1 MVDVFIMPYEFDTV
15 YHPRFIS
22 NINNMMKLSENGF
35 NFNSPVIAQCKLT
48 CSHRRLNFPTLN
60 HRIAF
65 VFMMFYNLRQF
76 ISKIQNTK
84 TTRKSSFC
92 YAFISLKLIPRNQ
105 VFKHE
110 KKKYQS

>member
-1 MVDVFIMPYEFDTV
+1 MPYEFDTV

-35 NFNSPVIAQCKLT
+35 NFNSPVIVQCKLT

-65 VFMMFYNLRQF
+65 VFMMFYNLQT
-76 ISKIQNTK
+76 IYLKNTEHQD
-84 TTRKSSFC
+84 
-92 YAFISLKLIPRNQ
+92 N
-105 VFKHE
+105 
-110 KKKYQS
+110 